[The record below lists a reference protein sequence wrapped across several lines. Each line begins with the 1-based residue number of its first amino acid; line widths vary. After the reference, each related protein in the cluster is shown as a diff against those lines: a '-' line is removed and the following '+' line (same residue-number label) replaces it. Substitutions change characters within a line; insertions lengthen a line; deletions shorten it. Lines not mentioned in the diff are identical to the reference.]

1 MVEETEETTNKSNK
15 VRRLFLFLLTFK
27 KFPSIQPRARPRPV
41 FMWTVL
47 DVQKWFRRHCSDFQP
62 SVSGGATSETFP
74 VEEYVKLFADND
86 ITGRTLLRM
95 TDDSLYRMGI
105 HNNEHRN
112 AIYFEVLKQKLKED
126 ILTIRDLELKYRV
139 YSNS

>member
-1 MVEETEETTNKSNK
+1 MVEETAGTNKSNK
-15 VRRLFLFLLTFK
+15 
-27 KFPSIQPRARPRPV
+27 SRARPRSV
-41 FMWTVL
+41 FLWTVS
-47 DVQKWFRRHCSDFQP
+47 DVQKWFRRHCGD
-62 SVSGGATSETFP
+62 SGASGAAFP
-74 VEEYVKLFADND
+74 VEEYAKLFADND

-112 AIYFEVLKQKLKED
+112 AIYYEVLKQKLKED